1 MSFGGRVERK
11 ISQSLRSFEMTACL
25 SCLCHF
31 DLWEKSF
38 SKRIDGTT
46 AAPMIYLLLAIFGS
60 GVIPVIFRAF
70 DKFGVNL
77 FWAIP
82 ANYVTCVLVGS
93 LLTGNSVGVL
103 SVTAKPWLWLAAVQ
117 GILLAV
123 NFYLLAQTAQRAG
136 VALAALASRL
146 SVAIPSLLAFALYGD
161 SLTAIKLAG
170 LLTALMALYLC
181 TAPEKGA
188 GGSRLFQL
196 LPLLVFA
203 TFGVYFTILKYLQ
216 TYYLDDSSYHSY
228 VMSAFVFAFLSSIVI
243 GTVKSVFSVGRFLL
257 EAYLGGDISRRS
269 KLRRSLC
276 VAASLGVERLAK
288 LAALSDLQRG
298 RGRGERGLGGVTLS
312 GTVVEAKNDR
322 LGRGLDCRGA
332 AQLLTPTSTSR

>member
-1 MSFGGRVERK
+1 
-11 ISQSLRSFEMTACL
+11 
-25 SCLCHF
+25 
-31 DLWEKSF
+31 
-38 SKRIDGTT
+38 
-46 AAPMIYLLLAIFGS
+46 MIYLLLAIFGS

-82 ANYVTCVLVGS
+82 ANYVTCVLLGS
-93 LLTGNSVGVL
+93 FLMGESGGVM
-103 SVTAKPWLWLAAVQ
+103 SVTAKSWLWLAAVQ

-123 NFYLLAQTAQRAG
+123 NFYLLAHTAQRAG

-161 SLTAIKLAG
+161 SLTAIKVAG

-228 VMSAFVFAFLSSIVI
+228 VMSAFVFAFLSSMAI
-243 GTVKSVFSVGRFLL
+243 GAGKNVFSSADFRLKH
-257 EAYLGGDISRRS
+257 IS
-269 KLRRSLC
+269 
-276 VAASLGVERLAK
+276 AGIFLGVVNYVAVYALLQVLALKGWQSSQLFPIYSVGVVAVSAVLAMLLFRERLSK
-288 LAALSDLQRG
+288 QKTIGLAVGSVAVALL
-298 RGRGERGLGGVTLS
+298 
-312 GTVVEAKNDR
+312 NH
-322 LGRGLDCRGA
+322 
-332 AQLLTPTSTSR
+332 